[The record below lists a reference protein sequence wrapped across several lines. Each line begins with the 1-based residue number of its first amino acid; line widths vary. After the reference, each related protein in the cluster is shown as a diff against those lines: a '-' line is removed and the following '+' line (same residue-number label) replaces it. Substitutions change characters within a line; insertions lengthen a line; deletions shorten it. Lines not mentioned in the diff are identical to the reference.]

1 MKTIA
6 QGRSRNWDM
15 RTDKFTLRCALLV
28 AALVQAFATN
38 ARGADAASPGSAAQP
53 SGKACSSCPDYSGWS
68 GWLEG
73 GLDYLSDDDYH
84 FGRYSGLE
92 KKGTLLDGGA
102 DLSYRS
108 GDGTYLDGI
117 AKDLGLAS
125 RDVVIDGGKQGK
137 YGISLEYD
145 QIPNFRAQDA
155 RSPFVNQGGGLLGL
169 PSGPSLGSE
178 LNATPL
184 KTERDRLGVKF
195 SLVPGKQWEITGF
208 FRQEKK
214 DGTRDVG
221 AGFGFNQVAI
231 LPVPIDYTT
240 DDFGLNLG
248 YRGTRLQYSLAY
260 AGSLF
265 KNANDAIT
273 WDNPF
278 PSLPD
283 SGRIAEAPDNQSHH
297 ISAHLGYQL
306 TDVTHIGGQLAWGR
320 LTQNQDFL
328 PYTINPNIVTP
339 GLPTASLNGLVD
351 TTLASLDITSRPMP
365 RLRFDASYTYSNRD
379 NKTPVNTYN
388 YVITDSA
395 LAINPNTGLPVA
407 RQNAPYSFEQNLFRA
422 NAGYRLPND
431 VDVSGGFDYD
441 QKNQTYEEVEQTRDK
456 TVWAKLKVQLHETV
470 EGSLKYAY
478 SSRDASSYVPLT
490 QQNPLLGNPV
500 FPNSVN
506 PLMQA
511 FELADRVRNKVG
523 AEIAFTPQKSVSL
536 SLDAEYYKDNYEN
549 MVLGLTE
556 ADGVSLT
563 PSLTYIFSEQLSASA
578 FYTYEKL
585 DSAQNG
591 LEWIPLPPVAIS
603 WMESDSNLTQT
614 LGINGSWKVIPKK
627 LDFGA
632 DFVYSWFNGKIDYA
646 NAASLPDLDSTLA
659 SVGVHGN
666 YKIQNNLS
674 LRAALQYEKYNESDW
689 AKNSSVSVLP
699 TVLSLGTASQDE
711 NVVLVSVTLRY
722 DLK

>member
-1 MKTIA
+1 
-6 QGRSRNWDM
+6 M
-15 RTDKFTLRCALLV
+15 RTDKFSLRCALLV
-28 AALVQAFATN
+28 AALVQAFATD

-53 SGKACSSCPDYSGWS
+53 SGKACPSCPDYSGWS

-84 FGRYSGLE
+84 FGRYTGLE

-125 RDVVIDGGKQGK
+125 RDVVVDGGKQGK

-155 RSPFVNQGGGLLGL
+155 RSPFVNQGGGQLGL
-169 PSGPSLGSE
+169 PAGWVPGATTSSMPNLGAD
-178 LNATPL
+178 LGATPL

-195 SLVPGKQWEITGF
+195 SLIPAKQWEITGF
-208 FRQEKK
+208 FREEKK
-214 DGTRDVG
+214 DGTKDVG
-221 AGFGFNQVAI
+221 TTFGFGETTI
-231 LPVPIDYTT
+231 LPVQFDYTT
-240 DDFGLNLG
+240 DDFGLTLG
-248 YRGTRLQYSLAY
+248 YHDKRLQYSLAY
-260 AGSLF
+260 TGSLF
-265 KNANDAIT
+265 SNSQDAII
-273 WDNPF
+273 WDNPYTH
-278 PSLPD
+278 LA
-283 SGRIAEAPDNQSHH
+283 GQNQGETAEAPDNQSHH
-297 ISAHLGYQL
+297 VSAHLGYQL

-320 LTQNQDFL
+320 LTQNQGFL

-339 GLPTASLNGLVD
+339 ALPASSLNGLVD
-351 TTLASLDITSRPMP
+351 STLASLDISSRPVP
-365 RLRFDASYTYSNRD
+365 RLRLDASYTYSDRD

-395 LAINPNTGLPVA
+395 LAINPNTGLPVI
-407 RQNAPYSFEQNLFRA
+407 RQNMPYSFEQNLFRA

-431 VDVSGGFDYD
+431 MDLSGGFDFD
-441 QKNQTYEEVEQTRDK
+441 QKNQTYEEVQQTRDK

-470 EGSLKYAY
+470 EGSLKYSY
-478 SSRDASSYVPLT
+478 SSRDASSYVPLAE
-490 QQNPLLGNPV
+490 QNPLLGNPV

-511 FELADRVRNKVG
+511 FELADRIRNKVG
-523 AEIAFTPQKSVSL
+523 AEIAFTPQKRVSL

-556 ADGVSLT
+556 ADGVTLT

-578 FYTYEKL
+578 FYTYDKL

-591 LEWIPLPPVAIS
+591 LEWVPLPPVGIS

-614 LGINGSWKVIPKK
+614 LGINGNWKVIPKK
-627 LDFGA
+627 LEFGA
-632 DFVYSWFNGKIDYA
+632 DAVYSWFNGKIDYA
-646 NAASLPDLDSTLA
+646 NAASLPSLDSTLA
-659 SVGVHGN
+659 SVGVHGS

-699 TVLSLGTASQDE
+699 TVLSLGTAPQDA